1 MSQPNRKVTLSP
13 PQEGLAGA
21 GVGAALGGV
30 LWLFGVISPLAIAG
44 VAAGV
49 GLGSWFNAWRRGK
62 RARNG

>member
-1 MSQPNRKVTLSP
+1 MSQPDRKVQLTP

-21 GVGAALGGV
+21 GVGAVLGGA
-30 LWLFGVISPLAIAG
+30 LWLFDVISPLAIAG

-62 RARNG
+62 RARKG